1 MAIYPDNVPG
11 HADIATE
18 TRLVRVEAGVEHLQ
32 ETVRDMKADIREMRG
47 EMHGGNKDLR
57 GEMGELRGEMGE
69 LRKQARDDFRILFAS
84 LITTALGLSGLM
96 AKGFHWL

>member
-1 MAIYPDNVPG
+1 MAIYPDSVPA

-18 TRLVRVEAGVEHLQ
+18 TRLVRVEAGVEQLR
-32 ETVRDMKADIREMRG
+32 ETVRDVKADIREM
-47 EMHGGNKDLR
+47 
-57 GEMGELRGEMGE
+57 RGEMGE

-84 LITTALGLSGLM
+84 LVAVALGLSGLM